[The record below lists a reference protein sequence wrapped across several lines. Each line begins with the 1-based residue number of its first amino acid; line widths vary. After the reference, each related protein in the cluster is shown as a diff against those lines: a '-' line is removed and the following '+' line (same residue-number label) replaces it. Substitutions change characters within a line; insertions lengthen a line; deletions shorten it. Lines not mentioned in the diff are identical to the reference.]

1 MAPFYDIIFYVL
13 GYKERFNALVF
24 LLEKTILMKKPF
36 KVFFSVIAA
45 GFFLASTGYPQE
57 KVVEKPTVYF
67 GLIPLYTPQLMYEK
81 FQPLMDYLSSN
92 TPYKFKMRLTK
103 DYKGIVSLLQEG
115 KIDIAFMGGASY
127 VAARDKIEPIPILKS
142 INRDGKPFYRSVIIT
157 REDKGINNISELKGK
172 SFAFASR
179 WSSSGAVVPLYHLY
193 SNGIGLKGLSKYFHL
208 RYHDSVVREVLKGNY
223 DAGAVIDTIAYSYK
237 DKGLKFIFISEPITE
252 LTIVARKGASHALV
266 ASVKKALLGINPYDP
281 DIKEWGE
288 EIRYGFT
295 GASDS
300 DFDSIRNMI
309 GYLKGQRVYLSDD
322 ED

>member
-1 MAPFYDIIFYVL
+1 MIFLKAALLILIGWFVL
-13 GYKERFNALVF
+13 FAHVSAKD
-24 LLEKTILMKKPF
+24 P
-36 KVFFSVIAA
+36 
-45 GFFLASTGYPQE
+45 P
-57 KVVEKPTVYF
+57 EKPIVHF
-67 GLIPLYTPQLMYEK
+67 GLIPIYTPQLMYEK

-115 KIDIAFMGGASY
+115 KIDIAFLGSVSY
-127 VAARDKIEPIPILKS
+127 IVAREKMELVPILKPLNS
-142 INRDGKPFYRSVIIT
+142 DGKPFYRSVIIT
-157 REDKGINNISELKGK
+157 REDRDIKIISDLSGK

-179 WSSSGAVVPLYHLY
+179 LSTSGAIVPLYSLY
-193 SNGIGLKGLSKYFHL
+193 NSGIELRGLKSYFHL

-252 LTIVARKGASHALV
+252 LTIVARKGASHALI
-266 ASVKKALLGINPYDP
+266 ASVNKALLGINLYNP

-300 DFDSIRNMI
+300 DFDSIRNII
-309 GYLKGQRVYLSDD
+309 GYLKGQGVYLRDD

>member
-1 MAPFYDIIFYVL
+1 MIFLKAALLILIGWFVL
-13 GYKERFNALVF
+13 FAHVSAKD
-24 LLEKTILMKKPF
+24 P
-36 KVFFSVIAA
+36 
-45 GFFLASTGYPQE
+45 P
-57 KVVEKPTVYF
+57 EKPIVNF

-115 KIDIAFMGGASY
+115 KIDIALVGGASY
-127 VAARDKIEPIPILKS
+127 VAARNKIELVPILKS
-142 INRDGKPFYRSVIIT
+142 LNAEGKPSYRSVIIT
-157 REDKGINNISELKGK
+157 RNDKRINSLSELKGR

-179 WSSSGAVVPLYHLY
+179 WSTSGAVVPLYHLY
-193 SNGIGLKGLSKYFHL
+193 SNGVGLKGLSKYFHL

-252 LTIVARKGASHALV
+252 LTIVARKGASHALI
-266 ASVKKALLGINPYDP
+266 ASVKKALLGINLYNP

-300 DFDSIRNMI
+300 DFDSIRNII
-309 GYLKGQRVYLSDD
+309 GYLKGQGVYLRDD

>member
-1 MAPFYDIIFYVL
+1 MIFLKAALLILIGWFVL
-13 GYKERFNALVF
+13 FAHVSAKD
-24 LLEKTILMKKPF
+24 P
-36 KVFFSVIAA
+36 
-45 GFFLASTGYPQE
+45 P
-57 KVVEKPTVYF
+57 EKPIVNF

-115 KIDIAFMGGASY
+115 KIDIALVGGASY
-127 VAARDKIEPIPILKS
+127 VAARNKIELVPILKS
-142 INRDGKPFYRSVIIT
+142 LNAEGKPSYRSVIIT
-157 REDKGINNISELKGK
+157 RNDKRINSLSELKGR

-179 WSSSGAVVPLYHLY
+179 WSTSGAVVPLYHLY
-193 SNGIGLKGLSKYFHL
+193 SNGVGLKGLSKYFHL

-252 LTIVARKGASHALV
+252 LTIVARKGASHALI
-266 ASVKKALLGINPYDP
+266 ASVNKALLGINLYNP

-300 DFDSIRNMI
+300 DFDSIRNII
-309 GYLKGQRVYLSDD
+309 GYLKGQGVYLRDD